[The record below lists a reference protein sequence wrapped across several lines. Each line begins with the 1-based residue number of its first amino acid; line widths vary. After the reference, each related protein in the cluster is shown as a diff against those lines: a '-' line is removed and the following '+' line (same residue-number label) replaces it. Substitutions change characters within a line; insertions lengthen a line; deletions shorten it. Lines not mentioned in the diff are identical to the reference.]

1 MTQFLKYC
9 LSICFCLGI
18 LLPMQAE
25 NPLLPYPTDTIDGRI
40 YYRYTV
46 ERSIGLYRI
55 SVNFGVSQE
64 EILKTNPHLQ
74 HQGLRF
80 GEEILIP
87 TQQTVSQK
95 KEHRNRLVFAADNKP
110 KKTNQ
115 PKQKK
120 ILIQKDISLDSLQL
134 VDTLSHDAV
143 LADSLLIND
152 STVIRLAF
160 LLPLQAD
167 AIKRDRNMDRFYD
180 FYAGALIAIYEAQAK
195 GQLLEVFTYDIG
207 KTANRIKELLQQD
220 TVLRHVDAIVGPAY
234 SQQVEMVMDSL
245 QHDSIWLVIP
255 FLSRVEGINNNPYA
269 MKFNPSELIEAD
281 TVARYLAQ
289 RKDSIQCILIE
300 AKEGEVIPS
309 GIKALQQSLQ
319 AYQVPTTTISLKALL
334 SDSIEGS
341 FSTELENLV
350 LFNTERFVNLQ
361 TVMPHL
367 LKACGTYRITLFS
380 HYSWQNEKI
389 ILPQLYTSV
398 FAPSPVIPESYNQ
411 LFEQYFNHELSSYQP
426 RYDLLG
432 YDLTSQLLDM
442 LQQHKHTTHD
452 TIPSE
457 VWNGIQARIHY
468 QPTAADG
475 GYENHIVHIIHQ

>member
-1 MTQFLKYC
+1 
-9 LSICFCLGI
+9 
-18 LLPMQAE
+18 MQAE
-25 NPLLPYPTDTIDGRI
+25 NPLLPYPTDSIDGRI

-255 FLSRVEGINNNPYA
+255 FLSRVEGINNNPYV

-334 SDSIEGS
+334 SDSIEGA

-442 LQQHKHTTHD
+442 LQQHKQTTHD

-468 QPTAADG
+468 QPTATDG